1 MHTVTRAV
9 NIKCQSHGYWQEFL
23 PLSLMKSNP
32 SLNPIVS
39 SIYGGDNQSPALPLL
54 HLKHRPEAEHSLE
67 GPHKRLTGKQA

>member
-1 MHTVTRAV
+1 MHIVTRAV

-39 SIYGGDNQSPALPLL
+39 NIYGGDNQSPALPLPRS
-54 HLKHRPEAEHSLE
+54 KRRPEAEHSLE
-67 GPHKRLTGKQA
+67 GLCKRLTGK